1 MARGTKLWQAAG
13 SPIIQG
19 RSRNERAYWREAVP
33 AVVLAAVLG
42 AVGDAILSSSLV
54 FTLSGL
60 LGFTRGVLL
69 AAAVAA
75 LPCLLVVGLGR
86 VMGWPRVSVLAGIL
100 GGAIAVGVLATG
112 WTPI

>member
-19 RSRNERAYWREAVP
+19 RSRNERAYWRDVVP
-33 AVVLAAVLG
+33 AVVLAAALG
-42 AVGDAILSSSLV
+42 AVGDAVLSPPLV
-54 FTLSGL
+54 FTLGGL
-60 LGFTRGVLL
+60 SDLTRGVLL

-75 LPCLLVVGLGR
+75 LPCLLVVAVGR

-112 WTPI
+112 WTPF